1 MDKLLNF
8 KPPKFCQNGYPR
20 KATYGID
27 NYWVALKDFT
37 YNTKADREACFRP
50 FRARTQEVVEDTQ
63 VKKGQK
69 LKQNFRYDFAVE
81 KLKKDGFIAKASEQ
95 ESEELLPANSEIRKG
110 FGDPIKDKKWILYV
124 VLAVA
129 GYFAYKKLKK

>member
-1 MDKLLNF
+1 MDKLRNF
-8 KPPKFCQNGYPR
+8 KPPKFCQNGTPR

-37 YNTKADREACFRP
+37 YNEKADRDACRSP
-50 FRARTQEVVEDTQ
+50 FAPRTKEYVEDTK

-81 KLKKDGFIAKASEQ
+81 KMKKDGFIAKASEEQ
-95 ESEELLPANSEIRKG
+95 SEVLLPEGEAPKG

-129 GYFAYKKLKK
+129 GYFAYKKFKK